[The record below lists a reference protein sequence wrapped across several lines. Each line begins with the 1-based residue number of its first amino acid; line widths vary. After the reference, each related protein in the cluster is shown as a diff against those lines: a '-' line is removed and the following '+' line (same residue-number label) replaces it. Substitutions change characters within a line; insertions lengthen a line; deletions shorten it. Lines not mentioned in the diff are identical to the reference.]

1 MPEKIICPRCGTY
14 QANDKTKRKIYAEAK
29 NFGKV
34 FFREASKKF
43 VGELAGSISENIAGG
58 SSSVASKVASGGVG
72 KLFDHWNAMKPQ
84 DTNAIK
90 YQCCKCGFNW
100 DGYDRPSDFNE
111 VQRATVKAMQD
122 KEVTGKQAVI
132 FTWAAFTIVSVLFMA
147 LSFWIWSNRHTDIET
162 ISTWLMGE
170 QQVEHY
176 SWHYYVF
183 WPMVII
189 SGISTLITF
198 FGTIGNYTE
207 YMTTKK
213 IPLDDYAKIKL
224 GL

>member
-1 MPEKIICPRCGTY
+1 
-14 QANDKTKRKIYAEAK
+14 
-29 NFGKV
+29 
-34 FFREASKKF
+34 
-43 VGELAGSISENIAGG
+43 
-58 SSSVASKVASGGVG
+58 
-72 KLFDHWNAMKPQ
+72 
-84 DTNAIK
+84 
-90 YQCCKCGFNW
+90 
-100 DGYDRPSDFNE
+100 
-111 VQRATVKAMQD
+111 MQD
-122 KEVTGKQAVI
+122 KEVTGKQAMI
-132 FTWAAFTIVSVLFMA
+132 FTWATFTIVSVLFMA

-162 ISTWLMGE
+162 VSTWLMGE